1 MVFVPYG
8 DSGSL
13 NVIHDSSNDSAG
25 SILFS
30 FESSHVRHDTD
41 DSVSAGSIV
50 DLQTLY
56 SNRNYFLQDSDL
68 TDISS
73 QTITAVRASAFPET
87 AASEDTTPTQVWIG

>member
-13 NVIHDSSNDSAG
+13 DVLHDSADDSIG
-25 SILFS
+25 QTFLS
-30 FESSHVRHDTD
+30 FEASVIRHDTN
-41 DSVSAGSIV
+41 DSVSSGSIV

-68 TDISS
+68 TDIAS
-73 QTITAVRASAFPET
+73 QTITAVRGSAFPET